1 MASATALPSPLER
14 ARTYASFVRFEHT
27 LFSLP
32 LVGPTTVEDV
42 TFYTVLGVV
51 TVVKLVHWPTA
62 ALIGSVHVLHQRA
75 RNLALSGSE
84 RGEFLEGTLEA
95 TEELV

>member
-1 MASATALPSPLER
+1 MTE
-14 ARTYASFVRFEHT
+14 VIHT
-27 LFSLP
+27 EAQVTVEPAKETPPALFSLP

>member
-1 MASATALPSPLER
+1 MTEAIQTEAQVVVGPPKSPPG
-14 ARTYASFVRFEHT
+14 A

-32 LVGPTTVEDV
+32 IVGPTTVEDV
-42 TFYTVLGVV
+42 TFYGVLSVV

-84 RGEFLEGTLEA
+84 RGELLEGTLEA